1 MKPKQQNNI
10 QSFNQHISAD
20 QFLEIRIL
28 DQRSD
33 LIYLWLSFLLLI
45 LLVELGVEDLHPVP
59 PHPLQPPDVSPD
71 RRTGVQHLH
80 GASLYCDTSLL
91 ELSRRLHEVLQCHTA
106 HQEGAVDAVVGV
118 HPQRHHQ
125 SSTTAVY
132 SFTLEQTLPKISR
145 IYLSRQNLQAVTNKN
160 EEAIDEDYKY
170 SMDTERI

>member
-1 MKPKQQNNI
+1 MVKQQNNI
-10 QSFNQHISAD
+10 QSFNQHISGD

-71 RRTGVQHLH
+71 HRAGVQHLH
-80 GASLYCDTSLL
+80 GASLRCDTSLL
-91 ELSRRLHEVLQCHTA
+91 ELSRRLHHFMKFYDFQCYTA

-132 SFTLEQTLPKISR
+132 SFTLGQTLLRMSSI
-145 IYLSRQNLQAVTNKN
+145 
-160 EEAIDEDYKY
+160 
-170 SMDTERI
+170 

>member
-10 QSFNQHISAD
+10 QSFNQHISGD
-20 QFLEIRIL
+20 QILEIRIL

-91 ELSRRLHEVLQCHTA
+91 ELSRRLHEVLRFTMLHYWLPGRGCRCSCRCPPPAPPSELGHCCLQFHS
-106 HQEGAVDAVVGV
+106 GANTFKDV
-118 HPQRHHQ
+118 
-125 SSTTAVY
+125 
-132 SFTLEQTLPKISR
+132 K
-145 IYLSRQNLQAVTNKN
+145 YLSK
-160 EEAIDEDYKY
+160 
-170 SMDTERI
+170 